1 MVAAAATTAAALPTL
16 TCGRRIRGVA
26 RGAPPPSENTSL
38 PPPSRARRRGLHPLH
53 SPALPLPQGKAKRA
67 AEKAAEAEREGRH
80 RERIAEAELK
90 VHAEIEAKREKRRKE
105 EKALSEELKAIKIK
119 NQFLGADKEAVER
132 KKWASQQAGAQREI
146 EKIQREKQ
154 EAAVA
159 KAQIARKEEAQR
171 LLNLRREREEHER
184 YLADY
189 ERRCKEA
196 QFDAAAAA
204 DAVALSREQATHDE
218 RLRLGAATLTMQDN
232 YEYRT
237 AISHN
242 EQAKAARSSAR
253 RDAAAAAPADTGFG
267 ATSRFGATGASAAS
281 AKSLGATGASAV
293 RSH

>member
-1 MVAAAATTAAALPTL
+1 M
-16 TCGRRIRGVA
+16 
-26 RGAPPPSENTSL
+26 
-38 PPPSRARRRGLHPLH
+38 
-53 SPALPLPQGKAKRA
+53 
-67 AEKAAEAEREGRH
+67 
-80 RERIAEAELK
+80 
-90 VHAEIEAKREKRRKE
+90 HAESEAKREKRRKE

-171 LLNLRREREEHER
+171 LLNLRRERVVHER
-184 YLADY
+184 YLAEY

-196 QFDAAAAA
+196 QFEAAAAA

-267 ATSRFGATGASAAS
+267 ATSRFGATGAAPPPQSRWGRRRVG
-281 AKSLGATGASAV
+281 GAEPLV
-293 RSH
+293 LRYEN

>member
-1 MVAAAATTAAALPTL
+1 M
-16 TCGRRIRGVA
+16 
-26 RGAPPPSENTSL
+26 
-38 PPPSRARRRGLHPLH
+38 
-53 SPALPLPQGKAKRA
+53 
-67 AEKAAEAEREGRH
+67 
-80 RERIAEAELK
+80 
-90 VHAEIEAKREKRRKE
+90 HAEIEAKREKRRKE

-253 RDAAAAAPADTGFG
+253 RDAAAAAPADPGFG